1 MAAEIQALHHGL
13 RLAQRYQLAER
24 VDRGAL
30 AIVYR
35 GQDLVLRRPIA
46 VKAVPPEHIEAYRTA
61 LRESS
66 TLAHPSAI
74 CVYDALVHDGWLFV
88 VQEYVAA
95 RPISDYFGPGVPTE
109 RAVELGRQIAG
120 ALAHA
125 HTHGVVHGDLTPTAV
140 LVDRSANVRLN
151 NFSLP
156 PDTAYF
162 ARMAAV
168 VAASLQADD
177 PTVEMPAAAD
187 ASYPLAQGVPDAST
201 LLTPAGDT
209 RAVGYL
215 LWQALSEPVITA
227 TGTEPDEGM
236 RRFRAEVPSAVRE
249 VVVQC
254 IAASVPQPIDDPQT
268 LALALERLSLQLS
281 QTRPASPAATPPA
294 VLAARSAAHNVAWSA
309 EETVQGGRRLWS
321 AAHPAARPVP
331 EQAPRSADMAGARA
345 AHAVSADRPPP
356 LPISVKEGGT
366 AQALDEAPVWAAANA
381 QVHDQAYDRDP
392 RRSGLPLIAVLLLGT
407 VLFILFFLVGYF
419 SGVR

>member
-1 MAAEIQALHHGL
+1 MAAETQALHHGL

-24 VDRGAL
+24 ADRGAL
-30 AIVYR
+30 ATVYR
-35 GQDLVLRRPIA
+35 GHDLVLRRPIA
-46 VKAVPPEHIEAYRTA
+46 VKAVPPEHIAAYQTA

-74 CVYDALVHDGWLFV
+74 CVYDALMQDGWLFV

-95 RPISDYFGPGVPTE
+95 RPISDYFGPGVPAE

-140 LVDRSANVRLN
+140 LVDHSANVRLN

-156 PDTAYF
+156 PDIAYF
-162 ARMAAV
+162 ARMATM
-168 VAASLQADD
+168 VAASLHSDD
-177 PTVEMPAAAD
+177 PTVEMPAAGE
-187 ASYPLAQGVPDAST
+187 ASNSPAQGTPAAPT

-227 TGTEPDEGM
+227 SGAERDEGM
-236 RRFRAEVPSAVRE
+236 RRFRADVPNALRE

-254 IAASVPQPIDDPQT
+254 IATSAPQPIDDPQT
-268 LALALERLSLQLS
+268 LTLALERLSLQLA

-294 VLAARSAAHNVAWSA
+294 VLAARATAHNTAWSS

-321 AAHPAARPVP
+321 GAHPAARAIP
-331 EQAPRSADMAGARA
+331 ELAPRSAELAGARA
-345 AHAVSADRPPP
+345 AHAGSVDGPPP
-356 LPISVKEGGT
+356 LPKSAKGRGT
-366 AQALDEAPVWAAANA
+366 AQALDEAPVWAAPNA
-381 QVHDQAYDRDP
+381 QVGDPAYNQDL
-392 RRSGLPLIAVLLLGT
+392 RRNGLPLIAVLLLGT
-407 VLFILFFLVGYF
+407 VLFVLFFLVGYF
-419 SGVR
+419 SGVH

>member
-1 MAAEIQALHHGL
+1 VAAETQALHHGL

-30 AIVYR
+30 ATVYR

-46 VKAVPPEHIEAYRTA
+46 VKAVPPEHIAVYLQA
-61 LRESS
+61 LRETS

-74 CVYDALVHDGWLFV
+74 CVYDALVQDGWLFV
-88 VQEYVAA
+88 IQEYVAA
-95 RPISDYFGPGVPTE
+95 RPISDYFGPGVPSE

-140 LVDRSANVRLN
+140 LVDRSATVRLN
-151 NFSLP
+151 NFSMP

-162 ARMAAV
+162 ARMASM

-177 PTVEMPAAAD
+177 PTVEMPATGD
-187 ASYPLAQGVPDAST
+187 PSYSHAQGAPDPAT

-227 TGTEPDEGM
+227 TGAEPDEGM

-249 VVVQC
+249 VVVRC
-254 IAASVPQPIDDPQT
+254 IAAPAPQPIDDPQT
-268 LALALERLSLQLS
+268 LALALERLSAQLA
-281 QTRPASPAATPPA
+281 QTRPASPALTPPA
-294 VLAARSAAHNVAWSA
+294 VLAARATAHNASWSS

-321 AAHPAARPVP
+321 GAHPAARSVP
-331 EQAPRSADMAGARA
+331 EQAPRSAELAGARA
-345 AHAVSADRPPP
+345 ARAGADDRPPP
-356 LPISVKEGGT
+356 LRVSAKAEGT
-366 AQALDEAPVWAAANA
+366 AQALDEAPVWAAPSA
-381 QVHDQAYDRDP
+381 QRDDVAYDRDP

-419 SGVR
+419 MH